1 MKIEE
6 AFTGSAEAADDMLID
21 TGLVTTGT
29 DGVAINDVMGGDI
42 ATGEV
47 EIPGTVE
54 ARICVEGGPARGVW
68 LWAAW

>member
-1 MKIEE
+1 
-6 AFTGSAEAADDMLID
+6 MLID

-29 DGVAINDVMGGDI
+29 DGVAIDDVMGGNI

-54 ARICVEGGPARGVW
+54 ARIGVEG
-68 LWAAW
+68 